1 MMLVLNILEQ
11 LEHSRIVNVGCMN
24 QYECFDLLLTVSI
37 IDHCGVSTFY
47 KNDSSVIIICGTF
60 CGVM

>member
-37 IDHCGVSTFY
+37 IDHCGVSNFL
-47 KNDSSVIIICGTF
+47 
-60 CGVM
+60 